1 MIITVTDVI
10 FRGKFCYIIYKNQCI
25 KISRHWWKHII
36 NSVMPLWDLL
46 KWSFSVTPDSYS
58 SSFPPKNMRFQ
69 TAGMTGSLTRSSAV
83 TREQTFRAV
92 NYDKCGREKTSEP
105 VNLQH
110 NYMDAH
116 TFKLIRNDALLQSP
130 PFLHTHYCKLIHT
143 SHTNL
148 TECLSSPSF
157 LPWRLIPPSGWT
169 FPEDPGLRGGG
180 WIRGWRLVGWVS
192 VCTCLCVHVCK

>member
-1 MIITVTDVI
+1 MIITVTDFI
-10 FRGKFCYIIYKNQCI
+10 FQGKCCYIIHKNQCI
-25 KISRHWWKHII
+25 KMSCHWWKHII

-46 KWSFSVTPDSYS
+46 KWDFSVTPDSYF

-69 TAGMTGSLTRSSAV
+69 TAGMAWPEAQLWPVSRRSERWTMTNV
-83 TREQTFRAV
+83 E
-92 NYDKCGREKTSEP
+92 EKNPQNQWTS
-105 VNLQH
+105 NTTTC
-110 NYMDAH
+110 MH
-116 TFKLIRNDALLQSP
+116 THSSSGMMPSYSP
-130 PFLHTHYCKLIHT
+130 LHSYTHYCKLIHT

-192 VCTCLCVHVCK
+192 VCTCFCVHVCK